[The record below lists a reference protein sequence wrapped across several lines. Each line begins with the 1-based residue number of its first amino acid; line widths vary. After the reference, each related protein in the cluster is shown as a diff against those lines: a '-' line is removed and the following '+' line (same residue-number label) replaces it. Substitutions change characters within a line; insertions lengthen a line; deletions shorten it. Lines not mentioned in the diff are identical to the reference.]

1 MSQRGTVDRWSLS
14 SWLLYRPD
22 HGNASL
28 ANAGQLGAS
37 QVGARLAYD
46 LSPKA
51 AYSLAMHAR
60 VTSALQSPLGTEA
73 ALGMTW
79 RPARSLPLA
88 FSVERRIAVAEGG
101 RNAFAAYA
109 AGGAGPVPLMQGV
122 LLEGYA
128 QAGVVGASRTDP
140 FIDGRI
146 TVGHRLQAVAGE
158 KDLMVG
164 IALSGGAQPS
174 LSRLDIGPQISA
186 RLPIGKGHA
195 RLALEWRQRIAGR
208 ARPPSG
214 LAVILS
220 SDF

>member
-1 MSQRGTVDRWSLS
+1 
-14 SWLLYRPD
+14 
-22 HGNASL
+22 
-28 ANAGQLGAS
+28 
-37 QVGARLAYD
+37 
-46 LSPKA
+46 
-51 AYSLAMHAR
+51 
-60 VTSALQSPLGTEA
+60 
-73 ALGMTW
+73 MTW

-128 QAGVVGASRTDP
+128 QAGVVGASRTDT

-164 IALSGGAQPS
+164 IGTAGGAKPDLSGPVVRAQIEPKH
-174 LSRLDIGPQISA
+174 DA
-186 RLPIGKGHA
+186 T
-195 RLALEWRQRIAGR
+195 GR
-208 ARPPSG
+208 R
-214 LAVILS
+214 
-220 SDF
+220 

>member
-1 MSQRGTVDRWSLS
+1 MSQRGTVERCSLS

-88 FSVERRIAVAEGG
+88 FSVERRIPVSEGG
-101 RNAFAAYA
+101 CTAFAASV
-109 AGGAGPVPLMQGV
+109 AGGEGPVPRRQGV
-122 LLEGYA
+122 LL
-128 QAGVVGASRTDP
+128 D
-140 FIDGRI
+140 I
-146 TVGHRLQAVAGE
+146 
-158 KDLMVG
+158 
-164 IALSGGAQPS
+164 GGATV
-174 LSRLDIGPQISA
+174 RERVG
-186 RLPIGKGHA
+186 
-195 RLALEWRQRIAGR
+195 
-208 ARPPSG
+208 
-214 LAVILS
+214 
-220 SDF
+220 